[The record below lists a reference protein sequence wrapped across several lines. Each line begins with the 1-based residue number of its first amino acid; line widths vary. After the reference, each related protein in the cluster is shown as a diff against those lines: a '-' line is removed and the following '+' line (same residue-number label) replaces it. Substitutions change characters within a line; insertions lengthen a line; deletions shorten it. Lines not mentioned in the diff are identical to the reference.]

1 MIRRVSMKS
10 SSHNAKR
17 SETLAV
23 LDLGTSKTVCL
34 IGQREANFGVRIL
47 GAGVSE
53 SRGLK
58 SGAVIDMIEA
68 ETAIRSA
75 VQKAERAAGVAVQS
89 VSVNVSTRS
98 LTSRQLTVQTAF
110 ASGEVADRDL
120 KRVLNSSLA
129 ELEQPENAILHA
141 LPLTWS
147 VDDVRGIRDPR
158 GMFGQNLGVDMH
170 FVLAGVGPLRNLAH
184 CVERSHLKINSVT
197 VSPYAAGLAV
207 LAVDERDLGATI
219 IDLGGGITTAAVFRD
234 NMLVHVDAVSVGGNN
249 VSADLARGLTTPL
262 EAAERIKRIYGS
274 ALHGADDDRTHV
286 PCPPMGA
293 QDVLHHEPKT
303 LVTNIVRSRIEE
315 TLELLKERLNA
326 VGVDQYAGRRIVLT
340 GGGAELNGVRELTEV
355 LFNKRTR
362 IGTPHGVLGLDPTLS
377 GPESAVA
384 VGLLKHAFMEK
395 DEAISGPPDLS
406 GRKYRQRHYA
416 GGSLGRS
423 IKWLK
428 DNF

>member
-1 MIRRVSMKS
+1 M
-10 SSHNAKR
+10 KR
-17 SETLAV
+17 SETVAV
-23 LDLGTSKTVCL
+23 LDLGTSKTICL
-34 IGQREANFGVRIL
+34 IGCREDSFGVRVL

-53 SRGLK
+53 SYGLK
-58 SGAVIDMIEA
+58 SGAVIDMDGA
-68 ETAIRSA
+68 EQSIRSA

-89 VSVNVSTRS
+89 VCVNVSTRS
-98 LTSRQLTVQTAF
+98 LSSRKITVQTAF

-120 KRVLNSSLA
+120 KRVLNSSLT
-129 ELEQPENAILHA
+129 ELAQPEDAILHA

-184 CVERSHLKINSVT
+184 CVERSHLKIDSVT

-207 LAVDERDLGATI
+207 LTNDERDLGATL

-234 NMLVHVDAVSVGGNN
+234 NTLVHVEAVSVGGNN

-274 ALHGADDDRTHV
+274 ALHGVDDDILNV

-293 QDVLHHEPKT
+293 QDELHHESKT
-303 LVTNIVRSRIEE
+303 LVTSIVRSRVEE
-315 TLELLKERLNA
+315 TLEILKERLEA
-326 VGVDQYAGRRIVLT
+326 AGMDQYGGRRIVLT
-340 GGGAELNGVRELTEV
+340 GGGAELNGMRELTEI

-362 IGTPHGVLGLDPTLS
+362 VGSPHGVLGLHQTLS
-377 GPESAVA
+377 GPDAAVA

-406 GRKYRQRHYA
+406 GRRYRQKHYA
-416 GGSLGRS
+416 GGSFGRS
-423 IKWLK
+423 LKWLR

>member
-1 MIRRVSMKS
+1 MKS